1 MRRTIGRRAVAV
13 LFTMSATSI
22 GGVAV
27 GADVASAAEPFVL
40 TSVSNP
46 HPDLVSGGDVLLRVA
61 PPDRFTPDQVSIEL
75 NGRPVTSAF
84 EQQPDGTFLGLV
96 TGLRHGRNTISAR
109 GIGHGRGAPRGRS
122 ARLAVDDHPITGPV
136 FSGPQQLPFFC
147 ETTAF
152 GLDPASQPFCSAP
165 SKVSYLYRNLSG
177 QFVPLADPTQRP
189 ADIATVT
196 VGAQTIPYIVRLE
209 QGTIDRAVYEIAAL
223 YDGRAPDPLR
233 LDYAGWNHK
242 LVYTFGGGCNA
253 GYHQGRGTGGVLN
266 DLFLSRGYL
275 VASSTLNV
283 LDNNCSTIISAE
295 AAMMVKEHAIET
307 YGPVQHTI
315 GWGGSGG
322 AIQQYDIADQYPGII
337 DGIIPG
343 VSFPDP
349 YTTGGPVTDC
359 RLLNHFFDGVGP
371 MFTPAQRVAVEGFIT
386 EDVCRSWELT
396 FANRSTA
403 TGSCDPAIP
412 PAVRWDPVLRPNGV
426 KCSGAEQVVNQLGRD
441 PATGFVRNLYDN
453 VGLQYGLR
461 ALLAGLITAEQFV
474 TLNERVGG
482 LDVAGNLSP
491 QRSVADPLGLVAAYR
506 TDLVNSGGQ
515 GLATTPVIDQR
526 TYLDPFRINDIHT
539 TEWSFVMRARMQRQS
554 TAANQV
560 IIENSALDP
569 AAAAAAAAFELDGMD
584 RWLAAIEADATAA
597 SPAQKVARNRPA
609 DVTDGCFLPGTTTL
623 HQETLTYPDP
633 PGSGSGVCSTA
644 FRVFANTRLAA
655 TEPLTRDW
663 LKCRLKPL
671 DFTAYPVTFTPAQQ
685 ARLQAAFRQ
694 GVCDFTKPGVGQ
706 QRPAGPWLEY

>member
-1 MRRTIGRRAVAV
+1 MRRTVGRRAVAV
-13 LFTMSATSI
+13 LFTISVTSL

-27 GADVASAAEPFVL
+27 RGEVAGAAAPFTL
-40 TSVSNP
+40 TALSNG
-46 HPDLVSGGDVLLRVA
+46 HPDLVSGGDVLVRVV
-61 PPDRFTPDQVSIEL
+61 PPVPMRPDQLTIEL

-96 TGLRHGRNTISAR
+96 TGLRHGHNAISAR
-109 GIGHGRGAPRGRS
+109 STAHGPGAPRGRPG
-122 ARLAVDDHPITGPV
+122 RLDVDDHPITGPV

-147 ETTAF
+147 ETTVF
-152 GLDPASQPFCSAP
+152 GLAPATQPSCSAP
-165 SKVSYLYRNLSG
+165 TEVSFLYRNAAG
-177 QFVPLADPTQRP
+177 EFGALADPTQVP
-189 ADIATVT
+189 ADADTVT
-196 VGAQTIPYIVRLE
+196 VGGQTIPYIVRLE
-209 QGTIDRAVYEIAAL
+209 RGTIDRAVYEIAAL
-223 YDGRAPDPLR
+223 YDGQAPNPLR
-233 LDYAGWNHK
+233 RDYAGWNHK

-253 GYHQGRGTGGVLN
+253 GYHQGRSTGGVLE
-266 DLFLSRGYL
+266 DFFLSRGYM

-349 YTTGGPVTDC
+349 YTTGGPVSDC
-359 RLLNHFFDGVGP
+359 RLLNHFFDSGAIA
-371 MFTPAQRVAVEGFIT
+371 FTPAQRVAVEGFIN

-403 TGSCDPAIP
+403 TGSCDGAIP
-412 PAVRWDPVLRPNGV
+412 DSVRWDPVSNPDGV
-426 KCSGAEQVVNQLGRD
+426 KCSAAEQVVNQLGRD

-453 VGLQYGLR
+453 VGVQYGLR
-461 ALLAGLITAEQFV
+461 ALLAGQIGAEQFV

-491 QRSVADPLGLVAAYR
+491 QRSVADPIGLTRAYR

-526 TYLDPFRINDIHT
+526 LYLDPFPIADIHT
-539 TEWSFVMRARMQRQS
+539 TEWSFVMRARMQRES
-554 TAANQV
+554 TDANQV
-560 IIENSALDP
+560 IIEHSVSDP
-569 AAAAAAAAFELDGMD
+569 GSAAAFELDAMD
-584 RWLAAIEADATAA
+584 RWLTAIESDRAA
-597 SPAQKVARNRPA
+597 GGRAAKVARDRPA

-623 HQETLTYPDP
+623 HEETLTYPDP
-633 PGSGSGVCSTA
+633 PGSGSGDCATT

-655 TEPLTRDW
+655 GEPLTRDW
-663 LKCRLKPL
+663 LKCQLRPL
-671 DFTAYPVTFTPAQQ
+671 DLSAYPVTFTPAQQ
-685 ARLQAAFRQ
+685 ARLQATFPQ

-706 QRPAGPWLEY
+706 RPPAGPWLEY